1 MDGQILME
9 DDMTSQE
16 LVVSASIARQR
27 RPASDIKSRCTAHM
41 LIPGDI
47 VAIYA
52 GDRRDGTA
60 TIERAVDVYEFTPDG
75 HVTLWTTGGR
85 YDVPA
90 DARLDVVAWA
100 PMIGKDR

>member
-16 LVVSASIARQR
+16 LITSASIARNR
-27 RPASDIKSRCTAHM
+27 RPLPIKSRCTAHM

-52 GDRRDGTA
+52 GDLDHYDHAA

-75 HVTLWTTGGR
+75 FVTLWTTSGR
-85 YDVPA
+85 YDVPS
-90 DARLDVVAWA
+90 DARLTVMAWA
-100 PMIGKDR
+100 PLAR

>member
-9 DDMTSQE
+9 DDMTPQE

-27 RPASDIKSRCTAHM
+27 RTAPGIRSRCTAHM
-41 LIPGDI
+41 LIPGDV

-52 GDRRDGTA
+52 GGLDRYDHAA
-60 TIERAVDVYEFTPDG
+60 TVERAVDAYEFTPDG
-75 HVTLWTTGGR
+75 HVTLWTTSGR

-100 PMIGKDR
+100 PLAR